1 MEYSDTTH
9 NFAGFYYLVD
19 SGYACSKGFLP
30 PYRNERY
37 HLQMFRGGGAQH
49 RRKEE
54 LFNHR
59 HSSLRSVVE
68 RTFGIWKNRFKILEN
83 MPPYEI
89 PAQRLMVIACCTVHN
104 FIRKDC
110 ADIDPLFSSALQE
123 MYGESWIDVSQ
134 RALMPGVSYVSPGQ
148 RPDQSEAGT
157 RFMWMY
163 RNSMCYDMWRAVNG
177 D

>member
-1 MEYSDTTH
+1 
-9 NFAGFYYLVD
+9 VD

-37 HLQMFRGGGAQH
+37 HLQHFRDSGARPRGQ
-49 RRKEE
+49 KEM
-54 LFNHR
+54 FNHR

-68 RTFGIWKNRFKILEN
+68 RTFGIWKNRFRILDN
-83 MPPYEI
+83 MPHYEI
-89 PAQRLMVIACCTVHN
+89 PAQRLIVIACCTVHN

-110 ADIDPLFSSALQE
+110 ADIDPLFRTALQE
-123 MYGESWIDVSQ
+123 MYGERWIDVSQ
-134 RALMPGVSYVSPGQ
+134 RAVMPGLSYVSPGQ
-148 RPDQSEAGT
+148 RPDQSQAGAT
-157 RFMWMY
+157 YMGMY